1 MPLAR
6 VLQNGAAMRTVESSE
21 PAPERHAARPSEPA
35 PDPDAGTAR
44 SADAPPLGEPGRE
57 TLEREAAWRRAEGLA
72 AQRDAGG
79 EPPRD
84 PYRGLAHPEIARH
97 AFAVLAENVR
107 DYAVFLMDPDG
118 VIIFWG
124 EGARLMK
131 WWTRE
136 EAEGGH
142 LRLLYPDGGSEDG
155 TAEDHLLQAAR
166 DGEYTGEGHRVR
178 NDCSTFWAG
187 VTLTA
192 LRDADGRLVG
202 FAKVTRDLTARR
214 AADAALVAA
223 HEAAE
228 RARRHAEEASQMKSL
243 FLATMSHEI
252 RTPLNAIMAYTEIL
266 GMEMAGP
273 LNPAQRGQLGRIRTS
288 SQHLLGIIDD
298 VLDLSRV
305 EAGRMVVG
313 RSVLEVDAVLAEALT
328 LVEAQAGE
336 RGVELCSA
344 LSGIASDLTAWG
356 DAERARQILLNL
368 LTNAVKFT
376 NPGGRITV
384 SAGSALQPPAE
395 ARLEGTGPWVYLRV
409 EDTGKGIPPER
420 LDAIFEPFVQAD
432 MTLTRQHGGSGLGL
446 AISRQLARL
455 MGGDLTVR
463 STEGLGSSF
472 FFWLPAAPA
481 EMVRARMGEAPV
493 ADPQSTAILREVR
506 DAIIAEMERILYA
519 FVARLRSDP
528 GTPSAHARSEAE
540 LEDHLASFL
549 SDVAQTFGG
558 MDLAG
563 GSDSGSLRDG
573 SDIQRRISERHG
585 EQRFRLGWAEAE
597 VVREHQILAE
607 ELAAAIRRQVKR
619 ERPYEVQEMIDA
631 VQKFLAAGERVSLE
645 SYRRA
650 VRA

>member
-1 MPLAR
+1 M
-6 VLQNGAAMRTVESSE
+6 QTGASSTDPSRQVAGPE
-21 PAPERHAARPSEPA
+21 APDFEV
-35 PDPDAGTAR
+35 DPDASGAAEPLSQPQGT
-44 SADAPPLGEPGRE
+44 PGRE
-57 TLEREAAWRRAEGLA
+57 TAERQAGLRRGEEIARARADG
-72 AQRDAGG
+72 RD
-79 EPPRD
+79 PPRD
-84 PYRGLAHPEIARH
+84 PYRGLATPGLAAH
-97 AFAVLAENVR
+97 AFAVLADNVR
-107 DYAVFLMDPDG
+107 DYAVFLLDPDG
-118 VIIFWG
+118 IITFWG

-131 WWTRE
+131 WWTRDV
-136 EAEGGH
+136 AEGAH

-155 TAEDHLLQAAR
+155 TAEEHLQQAAR

-192 LRDADGRLVG
+192 LRDPAGRLIG

-223 HEAAE
+223 HESSE
-228 RARRHAEEASQMKSL
+228 QARRHAEEATQMKSL

-273 LNPAQRGQLGRIRTS
+273 LTPGQHAQLEKVRSS

-313 RSVLEVDAVLAEALT
+313 QSVLEVDRVVAEALS
-328 LVEAQAGE
+328 LVETHAQA
-336 RGVELCSA
+336 RSVELASA
-344 LSGIASDLTAWG
+344 VSGLASDLAAWG
-356 DAERARQILLNL
+356 DSERVRQILVNL

-376 NPGGRITV
+376 PAGGRVTV

-395 ARLEGTGPWVYLRV
+395 ARVEGEGPWVYLRV
-409 EDTGKGIPPER
+409 EDTGSGIPAER
-420 LDAIFEPFVQAD
+420 LEAIFEPFVQAD

-446 AISRQLARL
+446 AISRRLARL
-455 MGGDLTVR
+455 MGGDLSVR
-463 STEGLGSSF
+463 STEGVGSSF

-481 EMVRARMGEAPV
+481 EMVRATMGDTAATSPDGV
-493 ADPQSTAILREVR
+493 AILGEVR
-506 DAIIAEMERILYA
+506 GAILAELERILFA

-528 GTPSAHARSEAE
+528 SIPSAQACSEAE

-558 MDLAG
+558 MDLAA
-563 GSDSGSLRDG
+563 GSASESIRDG
-573 SDIQRRISERHG
+573 SDIQQRISERHG
-585 EQRFRLGWAEAE
+585 EQRFRLGWAPSELR
-597 VVREHQILAE
+597 REHQILAE
-607 ELAAAIRRQVKR
+607 EVAAAIRRHVHR
-619 ERPYEVQEMIDA
+619 DRTDEVEEIIDA
-631 VQKFLAAGERVSLE
+631 ARKFLMAGERVSME
-645 SYRRA
+645 AYRRVA
-650 VRA
+650 GLPSV

>member
-1 MPLAR
+1 MRIADS
-6 VLQNGAAMRTVESSE
+6 NGSSLG
-21 PAPERHAARPSEPA
+21 PHAGPDYSGRAPHPDTAGTAARPDAPA
-35 PDPDAGTAR
+35 PD
-44 SADAPPLGEPGRE
+44 EPGRE
-57 TLEREAAWRRAEGLA
+57 TLEREAAWRRARELA
-72 AQRDAGG
+72 GQRAAGG

-97 AFAVLAENVR
+97 AFATLAENVR
-107 DYAVFLMDPDG
+107 DYAIFLLDPDG
-118 VIIFWG
+118 IIIFWG

-131 WWTRE
+131 WWTRD
-136 EAEGGH
+136 EAEGSH

-166 DGEYTGEGHRVR
+166 DGEYTGEGSRVR
-178 NDCSTFWAG
+178 NDCSSFWG
-187 VTLTA
+187 GITLTA
-192 LRDADGRLVG
+192 LRDANGELLG

-228 RARRHAEEASQMKSL
+228 VARRHAEEASQTKSL

-273 LNPAQRGQLGRIRTS
+273 LTPAQQGQLTKIRTS
-288 SQHLLGIIDD
+288 SQHLLAIVDD

-313 RSVLEVDAVLAEALT
+313 RSVLEVDVVLAEALS
-328 LVEAQAGE
+328 LVEPQAAA
-336 RGVELCSA
+336 RGVELSSA
-344 LSGIASDLTAWG
+344 LSGVASGLTAWG

-376 NPGGRITV
+376 PAGGRITV
-384 SAGSALQPPAE
+384 SAGAAQQPPPE
-395 ARLEGTGPWVYLRV
+395 VRVEGEGPWVYLRV
-409 EDTGKGIPPER
+409 EDTGLGIAAER

-446 AISRQLARL
+446 AISRHLARL

-463 STEGLGSSF
+463 SIEGLGSSF

-481 EMVRARMGEAPV
+481 EMVRAAVVG
-493 ADPQSTAILREVR
+493 DPASVDPHSTAILRQVR
-506 DAIIAEMERILYA
+506 DALFAEMERILYA

-528 GTPSAHARSEAE
+528 ATPSAHARGEAE

-549 SDVAQTFGG
+549 SDVAHTFGA
-558 MDLAG
+558 MDLAA
-563 GSDSGSLRDG
+563 GSDGESLRDG

-585 EQRFRLGWAEAE
+585 EQRFRLGWTEAE
-597 VVREHQILAE
+597 VVREYEILAE
-607 ELAAAIRRQVKR
+607 EIAAAIRRHVHR
-619 ERPYEVQEMIDA
+619 ERPYELDEMIDA
-631 VQKFLAAGERVSLE
+631 VRKFLAAGERVSLE
-645 SYRRA
+645 SYRGAARA
-650 VRA
+650 

>member
-1 MPLAR
+1 MRITQTNDPASASP
-6 VLQNGAAMRTVESSE
+6 AAPQDPHHV
-21 PAPERHAARPSEPA
+21 
-35 PDPDAGTAR
+35 PDPDATGGAE
-44 SADAPPLGEPGRE
+44 APRQPEGAPGRE
-57 TLEREAAWRRAEGLA
+57 TQEREVGWRRGEARAAEHADGL
-72 AQRDAGG
+72 

-84 PYRGLAHPEIARH
+84 PYSGLSHPGVAAH
-97 AFAVLAENVR
+97 AFAALADNVR
-107 DYAVFLMDPDG
+107 DYAIFLMDPDG
-118 VIIFWG
+118 IITFWG

-131 WWTRE
+131 WWTRD

-155 TAEDHLLQAAR
+155 TAEEHLQQAAR

-187 VTLTA
+187 ITLTA
-192 LRDADGRLVG
+192 LRDTDGTLLG

-228 RARRHAEEASQMKSL
+228 QARRHAEEASQMKSL

-266 GMEMAGP
+266 AMEMAGP
-273 LNPAQRGQLGRIRTS
+273 LTPAQHGQLGRIRSS

-313 RSVLEVDAVLAEALT
+313 RGVLQVDVVVAEALA
-328 LVEAQAGE
+328 LVEPQASE
-336 RGVELCSA
+336 KGVELSSA
-344 LSGIASDLTAWG
+344 VSGVASALTAWG
-356 DAERARQILLNL
+356 DAERVRQILLNL

-376 NPGGRITV
+376 PTAGRITV
-384 SAGSALQPPAE
+384 SAGSALDAPADV
-395 ARLEGTGPWVYLRV
+395 AVEGPGPWIYIRV
-409 EDTGKGIPPER
+409 EDTGKGIPADRVE
-420 LDAIFEPFVQAD
+420 AVFEPFVQAD

-446 AISRQLARL
+446 AISRRLARL
-455 MGGDLTVR
+455 MGGDLTLR

-472 FFWLPAAPA
+472 FFWLPSAPA
-481 EMVRARMGEAPV
+481 EAVRADMGHPSTAAPG
-493 ADPQSTAILREVR
+493 STAILGEVR
-506 DAIIAEMERILYA
+506 DAIFAELERILYA

-528 GTPSAHARSEAE
+528 ATPSAHTRSEAE

-549 SDVAQTFGG
+549 SDIAQTFGG
-558 MDLAG
+558 MDLAA
-563 GSDSGSLRDG
+563 GSSGDALRDG

-585 EQRFRLGWAEAE
+585 EQRFRLGWAEPE
-597 VVREHQILAE
+597 VSREHQILRE
-607 ELAAAIRRQVKR
+607 ELAAAIRRHVHR
-619 ERPYEVQEMIDA
+619 ERPDEVEEMIDA
-631 VQKFLAAGERVSLE
+631 VRIFLSAGERVSIE
-645 SYRRA
+645 AYRRA
-650 VRA
+650 ASVLSA

>member
-1 MPLAR
+1 MHTGNSTDQTPTWR
-6 VLQNGAAMRTVESSE
+6 TGPGA
-21 PAPERHAARPSEPA
+21 PEPA
-35 PDPDAGTAR
+35 PDPDASGG
-44 SADAPPLGEPGRE
+44 ADPLPQPEGAPGRE
-57 TLEREAAWRRAEGLA
+57 TAERRAAVRRA
-72 AQRDAGG
+72 AERAHARAQGV
-79 EPPRD
+79 EPARD
-84 PYRGLAHPEIARH
+84 PYIGLAHPGIAAH
-97 AFAVLAENVR
+97 AFATLAENVR

-118 VIIFWG
+118 IITFWG

-131 WWTRE
+131 WWTRDE
-136 EAEGGH
+136 TEGGH

-155 TAEDHLLQAAR
+155 TAEDHLLQSAR

-178 NDCSTFWAG
+178 GDGSTFWG
-187 VTLTA
+187 GITLTA
-192 LRDADGRLVG
+192 LRDAEGNLIG

-228 RARRHAEEASQMKSL
+228 QARRHAEEASQMKSL

-252 RTPLNAIMAYTEIL
+252 RTPLNAVMAYTEIL

-273 LNPAQRGQLGRIRTS
+273 LNPGQQAHLAKIRAS

-313 RSVLEVDAVLAEALT
+313 RSVLQVDNQVAQALS
-328 LVEAQAGE
+328 LVEPQAAS
-336 RGVELCSA
+336 RGVELSSA
-344 LSGIASDLTAWG
+344 VSGLASDLTAWG
-356 DAERARQILLNL
+356 DGERVRQILVNL

-376 NPGGRITV
+376 APGGRVTV
-384 SAGSALQPPAE
+384 SAGASLQPPGE
-395 ARLEGTGPWVYLRV
+395 ARPEGPGPWVYIRV
-409 EDTGKGIPPER
+409 EDTGAGVPSER
-420 LDAIFEPFVQAD
+420 LEAIFEPFVQAD

-472 FFWLPAAPA
+472 FLWLSAAPA
-481 EMVRARMGEAPV
+481 EMVRGKMGDPAA
-493 ADPQSTAILREVR
+493 ADPHSVAILTEVR
-506 DAIIAEMERILYA
+506 DAILAEMERILYA

-528 GTPSAHARSEAE
+528 ATPGAHLRPEAE

-549 SDVAQTFGG
+549 SDIAQTFGG
-558 MDLAG
+558 MDLAAG
-563 GSDSGSLRDG
+563 AAADSLRDG
-573 SDIQRRISERHG
+573 SDIQRRISQRHG

-597 VVREHQILAE
+597 VVREHEILAE
-607 ELAAAIRRQVKR
+607 ELSSALRRRIHR
-619 ERPYEVQEMIDA
+619 ERPREVEEMIDA
-631 VQKFLAAGERVSLE
+631 VREFLAAGERVSLDAF
-645 SYRRA
+645 RRA
-650 VRA
+650 PQG

>member
-1 MPLAR
+1 
-6 VLQNGAAMRTVESSE
+6 MRIAHAIE
-21 PAPERHAARPSEPA
+21 PAREGPA
-35 PDPDAGTAR
+35 GPQDPDHVPDPDATG
-44 SADAPPLGEPGRE
+44 ADESPPHTPLGRE
-57 TLEREAAWRRAEGLA
+57 TVERESGWRRGEERARERAEG
-72 AQRDAGG
+72 R

-84 PYRGLAHPEIARH
+84 PYTGLAHPGIAAH
-97 AFAVLAENVR
+97 AFAALAENVR
-107 DYAVFLMDPDG
+107 DYAIFLMDPDG
-118 VIIFWG
+118 IITFWG
-124 EGARLMK
+124 EGARMMK
-131 WWTRE
+131 WWSRDQV
-136 EAEGGH
+136 EGGH

-155 TAEDHLLQAAR
+155 TAEEHLEQAAR

-192 LRDADGRLVG
+192 LRDEEGNLLG

-228 RARRHAEEASQMKSL
+228 QARRHAEEASQMKSL

-252 RTPLNAIMAYTEIL
+252 RTPLNAVMAYTEIL

-273 LNPAQRGQLGRIRTS
+273 LTPAQHGQLGKIRTS

-313 RSVLEVDAVLAEALT
+313 RSVLEVDAVLAEALS
-328 LVEAQAGE
+328 LVEPQAAA
-336 RGVELCSA
+336 RGVELSNA
-344 LSGIASDLTAWG
+344 VSGIASELTAWG

-376 NPGGRITV
+376 APGGRVTV
-384 SAGSALQPPAE
+384 NAGAALQPPAE
-395 ARLEGTGPWVYLRV
+395 ACVEGEGPWVYLRV
-409 EDTGKGIPPER
+409 EDTGKGIPAER
-420 LDAIFEPFVQAD
+420 VEAVFEPFVQAD

-481 EMVRARMGEAPV
+481 EMVRAGMGERAST
-493 ADPQSTAILREVR
+493 DPHGVAILGEVR
-506 DAIIAEMERILYA
+506 DAILAELERILYG

-528 GTPSAHARSEAE
+528 ATPSAHTRSEAE

-549 SDVAQTFGG
+549 SDIAQTFGG
-558 MDLAG
+558 MDLAA
-563 GSDSGSLRDG
+563 GSAGESMRDG

-585 EQRFRLGWAEAE
+585 EQRFRLGWTEPE

-607 ELAAAIRRQVKR
+607 ELAAAMRRHIHR
-619 ERPYEVQEMIDA
+619 ERADEVEEMIDA
-631 VQKFLAAGERVSLE
+631 VRQFLAAGERVSIE
-645 SYRRA
+645 AYRRA
-650 VRA
+650 ASVLSA

>member
-1 MPLAR
+1 
-6 VLQNGAAMRTVESSE
+6 MRIADSSG
-21 PAPERHAARPSEPA
+21 PSIDPHAAPDYAGRA
-35 PDPDAGTAR
+35 PHPDTAGTAA
-44 SADAPPLGEPGRE
+44 SPDTPPPGEPGRE
-57 TLEREAAWRRAEGLA
+57 TLEREAGWRRGRELAERRA
-72 AQRDAGG
+72 AGG

-84 PYRGLAHPEIARH
+84 PYMGIAHPEIARH
-97 AFAVLAENVR
+97 AFAALAENVR
-107 DYAVFLMDPDG
+107 DYAIFLMNPDG
-118 VIIFWG
+118 IITFWG

-136 EAEGGH
+136 ETEGSH
-142 LRLLYPDGGSEDG
+142 LRMLYPDGGSEDG

-166 DGEYTGEGHRVR
+166 DGEYTGEGSRMR
-178 NDCSTFWAG
+178 SDCSTFWG
-187 VTLTA
+187 GITLTA
-192 LRDADGRLVG
+192 LRDANGELLG

-228 RARRHAEEASQMKSL
+228 LARRHAEEASQTKSL

-266 GMEMAGP
+266 GMEMGGP
-273 LNPAQRGQLGRIRTS
+273 LTPAQQGQLAKIRTS

-313 RSVLEVDAVLAEALT
+313 RSVLEVDAVLAEALS
-328 LVEAQAGE
+328 LVETQAAA
-336 RGVELCSA
+336 RGVELSSA
-344 LSGIASDLTAWG
+344 VSGLASGLTAWG

-376 NPGGRITV
+376 PAGGRITV
-384 SAGSALQPPAE
+384 SAGAAQQPPPE
-395 ARLEGTGPWVYLRV
+395 ARVEGEGPWVYLRV
-409 EDTGKGIPPER
+409 EDTGSGIQAER

-446 AISRQLARL
+446 AISRHLARL

-481 EMVRARMGEAPV
+481 EMVRAAMGDPV
-493 ADPQSTAILREVR
+493 SVDPRSTLILREVR
-506 DAIIAEMERILYA
+506 DAIFAEMERILYA

-528 GTPSAHARSEAE
+528 ATPSAHARSEAE

-549 SDVAQTFGG
+549 SDIAQTFGG
-558 MDLAG
+558 MDLAA
-563 GSDSGSLRDG
+563 GSDAESLRDG

-585 EQRFRLGWAEAE
+585 EQRFRLGWTEAE
-597 VVREHQILAE
+597 VVREHEILAE
-607 ELAAAIRRQVKR
+607 EIAAAIRRHVRR
-619 ERPYEVQEMIDA
+619 ERPYEVDEMIDA
-631 VQKFLAAGERVSLE
+631 VRKFLAAGERVSLE
-645 SYRRA
+645 SYRGAARG
-650 VRA
+650 

>member
-1 MPLAR
+1 
-6 VLQNGAAMRTVESSE
+6 MRIAQSSQ
-21 PAPERHAARPSEPA
+21 PPGDRHAGPEPSDTH
-35 PDPDAGTAR
+35 PDTAGTAG
-44 SADAPPLGEPGRE
+44 SPDAPAPGEPGRE
-57 TLEREAAWRRAEGLA
+57 TRERQEAWRRAESLA
-72 AQRDAGG
+72 AAAAAGG
-79 EPPRD
+79 EEPRD
-84 PYRGLAHPEIARH
+84 PYSGLADPEIARH
-97 AFAVLAENVR
+97 AFGALAENVR
-107 DYAVFLMDPDG
+107 DYAIFLMDPEG
-118 VIIFWG
+118 VITFWG

-131 WWTRE
+131 WWTRQE
-136 EAEGGH
+136 TEGGH
-142 LRLLYPDGGSEDG
+142 LRMLYPDGGSEDG

-192 LRDADGRLVG
+192 LRDAGGELLG

-228 RARRHAEEASQMKSL
+228 QARRHAEEASQTKSL

-273 LNPAQRGQLGRIRTS
+273 LTPGQRGQLTKIRTS
-288 SQHLLGIIDD
+288 SGHLLGIIDD

-313 RSVLEVDAVLAEALT
+313 RSMLEVDTVLSEALS
-328 LVEAQAGE
+328 LVEPQAGE
-336 RGVELCSA
+336 RGVELSSS
-344 LSGIASDLTAWG
+344 LSGLASDLTAWG

-368 LTNAVKFT
+368 LTNAIKFT
-376 NPGGRITV
+376 APGGRITV
-384 SAGSALQPPAE
+384 SAGAALDPPAE
-395 ARLEGTGPWVYLRV
+395 ARLEGPGPWVYLRV
-409 EDTGKGIPPER
+409 EDTGKGIPAER
-420 LDAIFEPFVQAD
+420 LEAVFEPFVQAD

-463 STEGLGSSF
+463 SSEGVGSSF

-481 EMVRARMGEAPV
+481 EMVRAAMGDAAV
-493 ADPQSTAILREVR
+493 ADPDRTAMLREVR
-506 DAIIAEMERILYA
+506 DAIFAEMERLLYA

-528 GTPSAHARSEAE
+528 ATPSAHARSEAE

-549 SDVAQTFGG
+549 SDVAQTFGAL
-558 MDLAG
+558 DLAAG
-563 GSDSGSLRDG
+563 FHAESLRDG

-585 EQRFRLGWAEAE
+585 EQRFRLGWTESE

-607 ELAAAIRRQVKR
+607 ELGAAIRRHVRR
-619 ERPYEVQEMIDA
+619 ERAHAVEEMIDA
-631 VQKFLAAGERVSLE
+631 VRRFLAAGERVSLE

-650 VRA
+650 AQA

>member
-1 MPLAR
+1 MDAR
-6 VLQNGAAMRTVESSE
+6 STQ
-21 PAPERHAARPSEPA
+21 
-35 PDPDAGTAR
+35 PDPEPTGSTTSPDAKQ
-44 SADAPPLGEPGRE
+44 GRE
-57 TLEREAAWRRAEGLA
+57 PPARESQEREAAWRRGRERRRAGA
-72 AQRDAGG
+72 AGH
-79 EPPRD
+79 D
-84 PYRGLAHPEIARH
+84 PEVGRADPELAHR
-97 AFAVLAENVR
+97 AFAALAENVR
-107 DYAVFLMDPDG
+107 DYAVFLLDPDG
-118 VIIFWG
+118 IITFWG

-131 WWTRE
+131 WWTRD

-178 NDCSTFWAG
+178 GDGSTFWG
-187 VTLTA
+187 GITLTA
-192 LRDADGRLVG
+192 LRDTEGNLVG

-228 RARRHAEEASQMKSL
+228 QARRHAEEASQMKSL

-252 RTPLNAIMAYTEIL
+252 RTPLNAVMAYTEIL

-273 LNPAQRGQLGRIRTS
+273 LTPPQHAHLAKIRTS

-313 RSVLEVDAVLAEALT
+313 RSVLQVDNQVAQALS
-328 LVEAQAGE
+328 LVEPQAAA
-336 RGVELCSA
+336 RGVELSSA
-344 LSGIASDLTAWG
+344 VSGLASDLTAWG
-356 DAERARQILLNL
+356 DGERVRQILVNL

-376 NPGGRITV
+376 GPGGRVTV
-384 SAGSALQPPAE
+384 SAGASLQPPGE
-395 ARLEGTGPWVYLRV
+395 ARPEGPGPWVYIRV
-409 EDTGKGIPPER
+409 EDTGAGIPPER
-420 LDAIFEPFVQAD
+420 LEAIFEPFVQAD

-472 FFWLPAAPA
+472 FLWLSAAPA
-481 EMVRARMGEAPV
+481 EMVRNKMGDPAA
-493 ADPQSTAILREVR
+493 ADPHSVAILTEVR
-506 DAIIAEMERILYA
+506 DAILAEMERILYA

-528 GTPSAHARSEAE
+528 ATPGAHARPEAE

-549 SDVAQTFGG
+549 SDIAQTFGG
-558 MDLAG
+558 MDLAAG
-563 GSDSGSLRDG
+563 AAADSLRDG
-573 SDIQRRISERHG
+573 SDIQRRISQRHG
-585 EQRFRLGWAEAE
+585 EQRLRLGWAESE
-597 VVREHQILAE
+597 VVREHEILAE
-607 ELAAAIRRQVKR
+607 ELAAALRRRIRRA
-619 ERPYEVQEMIDA
+619 RPDEVEEMIDA
-631 VQKFLAAGERVSLE
+631 VREFLAAGERVSLDAF
-645 SYRRA
+645 RRA
-650 VRA
+650 AHT

>member
-1 MPLAR
+1 
-6 VLQNGAAMRTVESSE
+6 MRTAQPDQPSSG
-21 PAPERHAARPSEPA
+21 PHAA
-35 PDPDAGTAR
+35 PDPSSRVPNLDAGTAE
-44 SADAPPLGEPGRE
+44 SPAAPPLGEPGRE
-57 TLEREAAWRRAEGLA
+57 TLEREEAWRRAEALA
-72 AQRDAGG
+72 ARRASGE

-84 PYRGLAHPEIARH
+84 PHSGLAHPDLARQ
-97 AFAVLAENVR
+97 AFAALSENVR

-118 VIIFWG
+118 IIIFWG

-131 WWTRE
+131 WWSRE
-136 EAEGGH
+136 ETEGGH

-155 TAEDHLLQAAR
+155 TAEEHLLQAAR

-178 NDCSTFWAG
+178 NDGSTFWAG

-192 LRDADGRLVG
+192 MRDPGGTLIG
-202 FAKVTRDLTARR
+202 FGKVTRDLTARR

-228 RARRHAEEASQMKSL
+228 QARRHAEEASQMKSL

-273 LNPAQRGQLGRIRTS
+273 LTPGQRGQLSKIRTS

-313 RSVLEVDAVLAEALT
+313 RAVLEVDVVLAEALS
-328 LVEAQAGE
+328 LVEQPAAE
-336 RGVELCSA
+336 RGVELAS
-344 LSGIASDLTAWG
+344 LVSGLASSLTAWG

-376 NPGGRITV
+376 PAGGRITV
-384 SAGSALQPPAE
+384 SAGAALQPPAE
-395 ARLEGTGPWVYLRV
+395 ARLEGEGPWVYLRV
-409 EDTGKGIPPER
+409 EDTGKGIAAER

-432 MTLTRQHGGSGLGL
+432 MSLTRQHGGSGLGL

-463 STEGLGSSF
+463 STEGTGSSF
-472 FFWLPAAPA
+472 FLWLAAAPA
-481 EMVRARMGEAPV
+481 EMVRAGMGDQAV
-493 ADPQSTAILREVR
+493 ADPGSTAVLREVR
-506 DAIIAEMERILYA
+506 DAIFAEMERLLYA

-528 GTPSAHARSEAE
+528 ATPNAHARSEAE

-549 SDVAQTFGG
+549 SDIAQTFGA
-558 MDLAG
+558 MDLAA
-563 GSDSGSLRDG
+563 GSDADLMRDG

-585 EQRFRLGWAEAE
+585 EQRARLGWAESE
-597 VVREHQILAE
+597 VVREHEILAE
-607 ELAAAIRRQVKR
+607 ELAAAIRRHVRR
-619 ERPYEVQEMIDA
+619 ERPHEVEEMIDA
-631 VQKFLAAGERVSLE
+631 VRQFLSAGARVSLE

-650 VRA
+650 VGDPHPLA

>member
-1 MPLAR
+1 
-6 VLQNGAAMRTVESSE
+6 MRTVHPQETSNASHAGNPALDGE
-21 PAPERHAARPSEPA
+21 PH
-35 PDPDAGTAR
+35 PDHDAGTPR
-44 SADAPPLGEPGRE
+44 MVDAPPHGEPGRE
-57 TLEREAAWRRAEGLA
+57 TLERQAAWRRGEARL
-72 AQRDAGG
+72 AGG
-79 EPPRD
+79 APPRD
-84 PYRGLAHPEIARH
+84 PYSGMADPQIARL
-97 AFAVLAENVR
+97 AFAALAENVR
-107 DYAVFLMDPDG
+107 DYAIFLMDPDG
-118 VIIFWG
+118 IITFWG

-136 EAEGGH
+136 QIEGAH

-192 LRDADGRLVG
+192 LRDTEGRLLG

-214 AADAALVAA
+214 AADGALVAA

-228 RARRHAEEASQMKSL
+228 AARRHAEEASQMKSL

-266 GMEMAGP
+266 GMEMGGP
-273 LNPAQRGQLGRIRTS
+273 LTATQRSQLGKIRTS

-313 RSVLEVDAVLAEALT
+313 RSVLEVDVVLAEALS
-328 LVEAQAGE
+328 LVEAQAAE
-336 RGVELCSA
+336 RGVELASA
-344 LSGIASDLTAWG
+344 LSGVASGLTAWG

-376 NPGGRITV
+376 PPGGRITV
-384 SAGSALQPPAE
+384 SAGAALQPPPD
-395 ARLEGTGPWVYLRV
+395 ARPEGEGPWVYLRV

-420 LDAIFEPFVQAD
+420 LEAIFEPFVQAD

-463 STEGLGSSF
+463 STEGVGSAF
-472 FFWLPAAPA
+472 FFWLAAAPQ
-481 EMVRARMGEAPV
+481 EMVRAGMGDTAVAAPS
-493 ADPQSTAILREVR
+493 STAILREVR
-506 DAIIAEMERILYA
+506 DAILAEMERILYA

-528 GTPSAHARSEAE
+528 GIPSATARSEAE

-549 SDVAQTFGG
+549 SDIAQTFGG
-558 MDLAG
+558 MDLAAG
-563 GSDSGSLRDG
+563 ADGESLRDG
-573 SDIQRRISERHG
+573 SDIQRRISQRHG
-585 EQRFRLGWAEAE
+585 EQRFRLGWAESE

-607 ELAAAIRRQVKR
+607 ELAAAIRRHVHR
-619 ERPYEVQEMIDA
+619 ERPHEVQEMIDA
-631 VQKFLAAGERVSLE
+631 VQQFLAAGQRVSLD

-650 VRA
+650 AARE